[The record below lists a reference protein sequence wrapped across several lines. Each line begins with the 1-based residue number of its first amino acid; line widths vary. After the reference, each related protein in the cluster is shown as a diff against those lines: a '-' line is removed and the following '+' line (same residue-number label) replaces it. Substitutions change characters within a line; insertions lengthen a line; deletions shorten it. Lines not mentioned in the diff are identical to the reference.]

1 MMKIF
6 KILDQKQE
14 NKETKQTFSNFTMS
28 KNDSLSSTYNSV
40 FFFFVY
46 RRFLPDGWVY
56 VHEASFC
63 ENTASKYAF
72 EESRYI
78 LWRGIFQKNW
88 KIAFKNILD
97 EWSVAAGHRCS
108 ME

>member
-1 MMKIF
+1 M
-6 KILDQKQE
+6 ILYLVHIIL
-14 NKETKQTFSNFTMS
+14 F
-28 KNDSLSSTYNSV
+28 V
-40 FFFFVY
+40 FVFFVY

-78 LWRGIFQKNW
+78 LWRGIFQKN
-88 KIAFKNILD
+88 
-97 EWSVAAGHRCS
+97 
-108 ME
+108 